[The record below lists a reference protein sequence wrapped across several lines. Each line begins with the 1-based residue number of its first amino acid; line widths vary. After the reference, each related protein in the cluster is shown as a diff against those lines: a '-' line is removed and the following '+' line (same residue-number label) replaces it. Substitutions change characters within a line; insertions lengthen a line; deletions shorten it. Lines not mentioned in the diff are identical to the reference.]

1 MASDTLDTTLTSI
14 HRMTP
19 RVKQFVLDA
28 NGHTFSYQ
36 PGQHTVIEFEQDGET
51 VKRPYTPVNL
61 PGTNTLALAIKR
73 YEDGTASTWMHD
85 REVGDDITISTLGGS
100 LYLHDLDRDA
110 VFLST
115 GTGITPM
122 IAMLKQ
128 YLNEG
133 SGQVAFLYGER
144 TQEDIMYRETLDHL
158 SADHDN
164 LTVLYS
170 LSHEDWDGPT
180 GHVQSHLDEVLDG
193 RFDNPHYYICGIP
206 PMVVDTEE
214 TLRERGV
221 EDDRIITE
229 GWESDAV

>member
-1 MASDTLDTTLTSI
+1 MASDTLDVSLTSI
-14 HRMTP
+14 HQMTP
-19 RVKQFVLDA
+19 RVKQFVLEA
-28 NGHTFSYQ
+28 SGHTFSYE
-36 PGQHTVIEFEQDGET
+36 PGQHIVIEFEQDDAT
-51 VKRPYTPVNL
+51 VQRPYTPVNL
-61 PGTNTLALAIKR
+61 PGTDTLALAIKR

-85 REVGDDITISTLGGS
+85 RSVGESITITKPSGN
-100 LYLHDLDRDA
+100 LHLRDLDRDV

-133 SGQVAFLYGER
+133 SGRAAFLYGER

-158 SADHDN
+158 SADHN
-164 LTVLYS
+164 TLTVLYS

-180 GHVQSHLDEVLDG
+180 GHVQSHLGDVVDD
-193 RFDNPHYYICGIP
+193 RFEEPHYYICGIP
-206 PMVVDTEE
+206 PMVVGTEDLLHDE
-214 TLRERGV
+214 GV
-221 EDDRIITE
+221 EEDRIITE